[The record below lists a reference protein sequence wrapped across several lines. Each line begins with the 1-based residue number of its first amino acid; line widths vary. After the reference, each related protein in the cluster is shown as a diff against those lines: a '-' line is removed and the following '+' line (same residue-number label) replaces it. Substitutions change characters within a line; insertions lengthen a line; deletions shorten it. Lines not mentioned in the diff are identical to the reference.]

1 MTPLTL
7 KINILY
13 SYIVQISLMHVF
25 VSFQK
30 LRLRHMCD
38 DLTKNDPHYN
48 ECIYKC
54 IPFLL
59 HFMLCSMLM
68 NS

>member
-1 MTPLTL
+1 
-7 KINILY
+7 
-13 SYIVQISLMHVF
+13 MHVF
-25 VSFQK
+25 VLFQK
-30 LRLRHMCD
+30 LRRMCD

-54 IPFLL
+54 ILFLL

-68 NS
+68 NSS